1 MLKARASRTIPT
13 QWFVV
18 GEIVIVVGLF
28 LVYKYARLLI
38 AHPDAVAFD
47 NADRVVNAES
57 LLRLPS
63 ELHVQDVLLS
73 SDLLVRLANA
83 FYAYVHFPLTG
94 LFLVW
99 LFLRSRHHYL
109 QLRTVLILMTGAALT
124 IHTLFPLAP
133 PRMLSNLGFID
144 TAAAYGPSVYHAA
157 PQTDSVANQFA
168 AMPSLHFGWAVV
180 VAIGIIRAGRSP
192 RRWLWILHPTV
203 TLLVIVGTG
212 NHYWLDAAVAG
223 ALLLVAD
230 HAVRRWAPVRRL
242 AHPVVLPYPRLPH
255 PHRGHDVRVATR
267 RRVAPERHAHGAE
280 VERPFSGGDVPSLV
294 ASRSPRPHSSSRE
307 PAR

>member
-1 MLKARASRTIPT
+1 MPT

-18 GEIVIVVGLF
+18 GEIIIVVGLF

-38 AHPDAVAFD
+38 AHPDSVAFD
-47 NADRVVNAES
+47 NADLVAKAES
-57 LLRLPS
+57 FLHLPT

-73 SDLLVRLANA
+73 SELLVHLANV

-109 QLRTVLILMTGAALT
+109 QLRTVLILMTGASLA
-124 IHTLFPLAP
+124 IHTAFPLAP
-133 PRMLSNLGFID
+133 PRMLPNLGFID

-157 PQTDSVANQFA
+157 PQADSVANQFA

-180 VAIGIIRAGRSP
+180 VAIGVIRVSDSP
-192 RRWLWILHPTV
+192 RRWLWILHPAA
-203 TLLVIVGTG
+203 TLLVIVGTA

-230 HAVRRWAPVRRL
+230 HAVRRWRPVAGL
-242 AHPVVLPYPRLPH
+242 ARPAMLPLPRLPH
-255 PHRGHDVRVATR
+255 RERDVRAQVT
-267 RRVAPERHAHGAE
+267 V
-280 VERPFSGGDVPSLV
+280 GGVPSR
-294 ASRSPRPHSSSRE
+294 AESRSQRPHSSSQV